1 MLRSVQTKWE
11 GESKGRYLYSC
22 NTKDREKLRGKNQG
36 EYEIMINEKQK
47 TTCNARNKNR
57 SGR

>member
-1 MLRSVQTKWE
+1 MGGGKQGEISLFMQYKRQGKTK
-11 GESKGRYLYSC
+11 GE
-22 NTKDREKLRGKNQG
+22 NQG